1 MNGVQVCGDWQLV
14 LKPRKNDACHA
25 SGFVD
30 AERCSCTI
38 GLIENARI
46 YFNSR
51 FSFEVSL

>member
-51 FSFEVSL
+51 FSFDVRF